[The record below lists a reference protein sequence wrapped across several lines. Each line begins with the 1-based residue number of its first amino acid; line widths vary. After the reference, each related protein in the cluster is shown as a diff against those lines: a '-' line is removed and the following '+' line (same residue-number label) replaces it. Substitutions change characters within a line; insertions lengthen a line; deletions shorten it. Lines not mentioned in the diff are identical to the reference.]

1 MFTVIHGAHEG
12 HAARGRHLFH
22 GGDTKC
28 LFEFELISAQ
38 LPAHHTALKAHCS
51 PGSTCPSQ
59 AQGYPQ
65 FMHRAA
71 CPRAAPASSG
81 QEEGRTSLCTRGY
94 FSVHALP
101 MSPRCRT
108 SLCIRG
114 RPCPAPSRTTPPP
127 YGPPAPE
134 ERMQRKCHGD
144 ALRIN
149 AMRINTMR
157 INVAGVWT
165 ALGLQH
171 LPLFWRHLLVTILI
185 DLGHKLLGL

>member
-1 MFTVIHGAHEG
+1 MRGMLPEADTSSMGATPNACLNLSSYRLSSLHTTRPSKLIAALAP
-12 HAARGRHLFH
+12 HALPRLRDIPSSCTELLAR
-22 GGDTKC
+22 
-28 LFEFELISAQ
+28 EL
-38 LPAHHTALKAHCS
+38 P
-51 PGSTCPSQ
+51 
-59 AQGYPQ
+59 
-65 FMHRAA
+65 
-71 CPRAAPASSG
+71 PASSG